1 MGCLCALLEASP
13 LRQWPV
19 IASTCMRCGPKAVL
33 MKADDW
39 EKLMRPLGF
48 GVSESSSARSGG
60 LEGIPHSLGCPALPT
75 RQQQSAG
82 PGSYTSLSCTVAQ
95 VSRCAVFSLLSLV
108 CYGLAE
114 ETPHADS
121 GTANPSA
128 DFSANAA
135 LISRRTGV
143 GSAAEVIRTA
153 SADAASE
160 PALLQCGPIHQHSTL
175 AYAGPPN
182 EKESLNSHAGAAL
195 RGLAEV
201 LPALPVGILQ
211 PGIAAAALRLAH
223 PVVFLLTEAL
233 CVQLKR
239 QQLLI
244 EQHSQPQ
251 QQQQELSCN
260 FCTTVKITEV
270 TAYEQ
275 PNLSTSAAN
284 IIKRSKAASTCT
296 EVGTASAAASSAD
309 TASPSQA
316 AKNRNCERS
325 RVLIYEQEKN
335 KQPQRDIVSLDGY
348 EFFVAQVL
356 ARGTP
361 ALRLVGPTL
370 SMVAA
375 VVGKKQRLSQ
385 IAEALLVPLRRG
397 GAITGPCSLP
407 SLICKSLQ
415 TLVLMWQNCLCILT
429 PPAHEDSTMAHL
441 SSTAEYQ
448 GSKEDCIK
456 KKKLQSRENAPP
468 AATTHARGQPK
479 GAVDSGICSS
489 CERSGLAVLEG
500 LFSVL
505 QAISRRYPQVLLL
518 PQATRTSSTA
528 TEAEVKCCQAHHFGC
543 LQSEKEGS
551 FTSLLRTLFSSAY
564 VAGRCKGIQIA
575 LEVLGGYG
583 APAAAEQD
591 EDPNGRPASPH
602 EFVSSG
608 TSSNLSEPLSCKD
621 FLKHSRATLVSLL
634 QSELVSPLMTG
645 APTAPASL
653 PVKQHQERHGQ
664 EQQQQ
669 KEQKY
674 HPDQLSGA
682 CVLLCR
688 LTFEEWQ
695 RHRLI
700 NCHILRALR
709 SAVLPLYHRSLR
721 VAAAAALGAF
731 SAHTLTLAQQQQSSS
746 LPRSETAT
754 NAATGAPGDTALGEH
769 ELDTEGLLRE
779 AIQILLQQLADPLHD
794 VRAASLCAI
803 CEAAGALRQH
813 AEQQRGEQQQQQKQQ
828 EHLQKQFP
836 FQGQNCCVG
845 APATDLWE
853 QVLKGVNDVLMQQQT
868 SNSIAVA
875 VGLRAIGAV
884 VPLVLLPCLVDTEK
898 NCQLGIPPTPQSGS
912 RADLVVESQN
922 ESEAVCIGDP
932 KVTSQR
938 PLQEVMRSLV
948 VLDGVLRPAWD
959 HGAGR
964 REDGDTPKTRGR
976 QEMQEIEERQRFRS
990 STGDYA
996 EEEATCA
1003 PHQQE
1008 TTVAAA
1014 GASVKQLKLHWNA
1027 CNSIRLLFSSTAAFQ
1042 LLISGCC
1049 K

>member
-33 MKADDW
+33 MKAEDW

-48 GVSESSSARSGG
+48 GVSESYRGRSGG

-75 RQQQSAG
+75 RQQHSAG

-108 CYGLAE
+108 CYGFAE
-114 ETPHADS
+114 ETPQADT
-121 GTANPSA
+121 GTAKPSA

-135 LISRRTGV
+135 ILSRRTGAPN
-143 GSAAEVIRTA
+143 AAEVTRNA
-153 SADAASE
+153 CADAASE

-175 AYAGPPN
+175 ACAGPPN

-195 RGLAEV
+195 RGLAEA

-223 PVVFLLTEAL
+223 PVVFLLAEAL

-251 QQQQELSCN
+251 QQQQELPCY
-260 FCTTVKITEV
+260 FCTTVKVTEV
-270 TAYEQ
+270 TAHEQ

-284 IIKRSKAASTCT
+284 MIKRSKAAPTCT
-296 EVGTASAAASSAD
+296 NVGTASAAASSAD
-309 TASPSQA
+309 TASSSQA

-325 RVLIYEQEKN
+325 AVLIYEQEKN
-335 KQPQRDIVSLDGY
+335 MQPQRDVVSLEGY

-407 SLICKSLQ
+407 SLICKSIQ
-415 TLVLMWQNCLCILT
+415 TLVLMWQNCLCIQT
-429 PPAHEDSTMAHL
+429 PPAHEDCTMAHL
-441 SSTAEYQ
+441 GCSAEYQ
-448 GSKEDCIK
+448 GSKGGCIQK
-456 KKKLQSRENAPP
+456 KGLQSRENASP
-468 AATTHARGQPK
+468 AATTHSRGQPR
-479 GAVDSGICSS
+479 GAVDSGICSN

-505 QAISRRYPQVLLL
+505 QAIARRYPQVLLL
-518 PQATRTSSTA
+518 PQAARASSTA
-528 TEAEVKCCQAHHFGC
+528 TDAEVKRCQDQHVGC

-583 APAAAEQD
+583 APAAAEHN
-591 EDPNGRPASPH
+591 EGANGRPASPH

-608 TSSNLSEPLSCKD
+608 TSSNLSEPLSRED

-634 QSELVSPLMTG
+634 QSELVSPLMTA
-645 APTAPASL
+645 APTASPAAL
-653 PVKQHQERHGQ
+653 PVKQHQERHDQ

-669 KEQKY
+669 KEQEY
-674 HPDQLSGA
+674 HPDQLSSA
-682 CVLLCR
+682 CIFLCR

-700 NCHILRALR
+700 NRHILRALR
-709 SAVLPLYHRSLR
+709 SAVLPSYHRSVR

-746 LPRSETAT
+746 LPRSERAT
-754 NAATGAPGDTALGEH
+754 SAATGAPGDTALEEH

-779 AIQILLQQLADPLHD
+779 AIQILLLQLTDALHD
-794 VRAASLCAI
+794 MRAASLCAI
-803 CEAAGALRQH
+803 CEAAGAMRQQ
-813 AEQQRGEQQQQQKQQ
+813 AEQQHGQQQQQRKQQ
-828 EHLQKQFP
+828 EHPQEQFT
-836 FQGQNCCVG
+836 FQGQNICVG
-845 APATDLWE
+845 SPATDLWG
-853 QVLKGVNDVLMQQQT
+853 QVLKGVNDVLMLQQT

-884 VPLVLLPCLVDTEK
+884 VPLVLLPCFVATEK

-912 RADLVVESQN
+912 RVDLVAESQN
-922 ESEAVCIGDP
+922 ESEALCMGDS
-932 KVTSQR
+932 KVASQR
-938 PLQEVMRSLV
+938 PLQEVMRSLI

-959 HGAGR
+959 HGADR
-964 REDGDTPKTRGR
+964 REDRDTPKTRGR
-976 QEMQEIEERQRFRS
+976 QEIEELQRFRS

-1008 TTVAAA
+1008 TTVAGS
-1014 GASVKQLKLHWNA
+1014 GANVKQLKLHWNA
-1027 CNSIRLLFSSTAAFQ
+1027 CNSIRLLFSSTAAFH